1 MSKNLNINLDL
12 KDIPAKLLALLQK
25 LKKYTVFI
33 CILAVLGIFV
43 FLVWRIQHYAT
54 VEPTDTDVVNKLNE
68 LHTPRLDQDAVNK
81 ILLLEDQNV
90 EVQTLFNQAR
100 QNPFQ
105 E

>member
-1 MSKNLNINLDL
+1 MNIDL
-12 KDIPAKLLALLQK
+12 KDLPAKFQDFLHW

-33 CILAVLGIFV
+33 CILGVLGIFL
-43 FLVWRIQHYAT
+43 FLVWQIHHFASI
-54 VEPTDTDVVNKLNE
+54 EPSPTDVTNKVNE
-68 LHTPRLDQDAVNK
+68 LNTPKLDQNAVNK

-90 EVQTLFNQAR
+90 EVKALFNSAR

>member
-1 MSKNLNINLDL
+1 MNIDL
-12 KDIPAKLLALLQK
+12 KDIPAKVHALLVW

-33 CILAVLGIFV
+33 CVLLVLGIFL
-43 FLVWRIQHYAT
+43 FLVWQIHYFASI
-54 VEPTDTDVVNKLNE
+54 EPSSTDVLNKVNE
-68 LHTPRLDQDAVNK
+68 LNTPKLDQNAVNK

-90 EVQTLFNQAR
+90 EVKALFDSAR